1 MKDFEIIDLMPLH
14 RQMTLVIFRDPDTR
28 TCEVQ
33 ILPVSV
39 KMTELQNLQAMLKI
53 PSEPKDDAATVSVE
67 VEEVLSRE
75 ILNWCEARD
84 ITSEQLVR
92 AFVCFCGEP
101 GNADIVKSW
110 VRQEVVR
117 SKIGI
122 EKLPSVTREELERDA
137 TTVMERIEAGESPIL
152 IRSKG
157 KDDLLLFG
165 WEDYLRRFSSL
176 HTPEEI
182 EEIETACLEMKETEE
197 AKKLSDI
204 DS

>member
-1 MKDFEIIDLMPLH
+1 MKDFEIIDLLPLH
-14 RQMTLVIFRDPDTR
+14 RQMTLVIFRDLNTR
-28 TCEVQ
+28 KCEVQ

-39 KMTELQNLQAMLKI
+39 KIAELQNLQAMLKI

-92 AFVCFCGEP
+92 AFVCFCGKP

-110 VRQEVVR
+110 VRQEVVW
-117 SKIGI
+117 SKIDI
-122 EKLPSVTREELERDA
+122 EKLPSVTREELEQNVDA
-137 TTVMERIEAGESPIL
+137 IMERVEAGESPIL
-152 IRSKG
+152 IRSAG
-157 KDDLLLFG
+157 NADLLLFG
-165 WEDYLRRFSSL
+165 WEDYLRRFSMF

-182 EEIETACLEMKETEE
+182 KEIEAACLN
-197 AKKLSDI
+197 AK
-204 DS
+204 